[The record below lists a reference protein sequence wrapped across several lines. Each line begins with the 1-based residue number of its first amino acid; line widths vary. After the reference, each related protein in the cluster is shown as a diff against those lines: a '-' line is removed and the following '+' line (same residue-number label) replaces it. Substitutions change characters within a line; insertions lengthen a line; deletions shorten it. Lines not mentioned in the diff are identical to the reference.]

1 MADKRAVVIGGGFFG
16 CATAMHLAQKGWHVD
31 LLEQGSA
38 LMQRASRVN
47 QARLHNGYHY
57 PRSFQT
63 AIRSRANLPQFCE
76 LYPDAVFSEFRPLYA
91 IARHDSKVSA
101 RGFAHFCK
109 ASGIPLQRAAVD
121 DRRLF
126 DHRLIEEVFEAVEPA
141 FDTRA
146 LLAHALRTMP
156 ALGIQTHLQAEVIAV
171 TRAATAAQ
179 GLRVQTQAGGDF
191 AAPWVF
197 NCTYAALNHVSG
209 RNGPPPM
216 SLQHKISEVLLVKPP
231 TELAGRGITLMDGD
245 FFSVMPFP
253 SRGLH
258 TLTHVRHTHHLSWV
272 ENSHSAQPVNPLR
285 VLEKY
290 LQGHPQKHPQ
300 GHPREHPQAHPQI
313 AAGRSR
319 GPWMVRDAQRFVPCM
334 QDIEV
339 VESLFEVKTLMTKTA
354 VDDARPILF
363 HRDAAMPGLVSIMG
377 GKIDNIFDVL
387 TYIDQLLPPDVRV
400 GHFQE

>member
-1 MADKRAVVIGGGFFG
+1 MDKRAVVLGGGFFG
-16 CATAMHLAQKGWHVD
+16 CATAIHLAQKGWQVD
-31 LLEQGSA
+31 VLEQGSE

-76 LYPDAVFSEFRPLYA
+76 VYPEAVFSEFRPLYA
-91 IARHDSKVSA
+91 IARYDSKVSA

-109 ASGIPLQRAAVD
+109 ASGIPLQRATAE
-121 DRRLF
+121 DRGLF

-141 FDTRA
+141 FDARA
-146 LLAHALRTMP
+146 LLAHALRAMP
-156 ALGIQTHLQAEVIAV
+156 ALGIQVQLQTRV
-171 TRAATAAQ
+171 TGVTPARTAAQ
-179 GLRVQTQAGGDF
+179 GLLVKTQAGGDF
-191 AAPWVF
+191 SAPWVF
-197 NCTYAALNHVSG
+197 NCTYAALNHVTG
-209 RNGPPPM
+209 RQGPPPM

-231 TELAGRGITLMDGD
+231 PELQGRGITLMDGD
-245 FFSVMPFP
+245 FFSIMPFP

-258 TLTHVRHTHHLSWV
+258 SLTHVRHTHHLSWV
-272 ENSHSAQPVNPLR
+272 ENNQSTQPVNPLQ
-285 VLEKY
+285 VLEDY
-290 LQGHPQKHPQ
+290 LQGHPQ
-300 GHPREHPQAHPQI
+300 G

-319 GPWMVRDAQRFVPCM
+319 GPWMIRDAQRFVPGI
-334 QDIEV
+334 QHIEV
-339 VESLFEVKTLMTKTA
+339 VEPLMDIKTLMTKTA

-387 TYIDQLLPPDVRV
+387 TYIDQLLVPDIRV
-400 GHFQE
+400 SPRQE

>member
-31 LLEQGSA
+31 VLEQGSA

-91 IARHDSKVSA
+91 IARYDSKMSA

-109 ASGIPLQRAAVD
+109 ASGIPLQRAAAD

-146 LLAHALRTMP
+146 LLAHALMAMP
-156 ALGIQTHLQAEVIAV
+156 TLGIQTHLQTQVTAV
-171 TRAATAAQ
+171 THAATAAQ
-179 GLRVQTQAGGDF
+179 GLRVQTQSGDDF

-231 TELAGRGITLMDGD
+231 PELAGRGITLMDGD

-272 ENSHSAQPVNPLR
+272 ENSQSAQPVNPLR
-285 VLEKY
+285 ILENY
-290 LQGHPQKHPQ
+290 LQGHPQVHPQ
-300 GHPREHPQAHPQI
+300 G

-334 QDIEV
+334 QNIEV

-387 TYIDQLLPPDVRV
+387 TYLDQLLPPDVRV
-400 GHFQE
+400 SHLQE